1 MNRSGSDNL
10 WNNKAFRHYKDSF
23 QNKKA
28 HNKALS
34 ALENTVHKEIGYV
47 CVCVCVMVQAE
58 IKPEIPDLQYLRS
71 CMLHSVWPLWLAY
84 LDPRVIK
91 FSCQYFKVLTINL
104 RTSVYRMIT
113 PARPQLIL
121 KIHYNIWERVT
132 NLQ

>member
-47 CVCVCVMVQAE
+47 CVCV
-58 IKPEIPDLQYLRS
+58 
-71 CMLHSVWPLWLAY
+71 LWSKQKL
-84 LDPRVIK
+84 
-91 FSCQYFKVLTINL
+91 NL
-104 RTSVYRMIT
+104 KS
-113 PARPQLIL
+113 LI
-121 KIHYNIWERVT
+121 YNI
-132 NLQ
+132 